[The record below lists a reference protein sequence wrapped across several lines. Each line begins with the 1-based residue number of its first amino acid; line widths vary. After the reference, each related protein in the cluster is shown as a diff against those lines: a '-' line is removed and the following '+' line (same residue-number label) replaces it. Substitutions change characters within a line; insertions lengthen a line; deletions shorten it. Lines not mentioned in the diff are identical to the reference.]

1 MLEQSE
7 LFKKVYQAVLERSD
21 RYDGIYYTAIR
32 TTGIYCRP
40 SCRSRTPK
48 PENVTIYS
56 ATEEAERDGYRACKR
71 CQPEIR
77 ELHNPDTD
85 IAGRVTTYIDQHYS
99 ESVSLNRLSEEI
111 KVSPYH
117 LQRVCK
123 RVTGLTPAAYLQK
136 VRLEK
141 AKEELLKSD
150 LEIRDI
156 SVLIGFKG
164 TSHFIAVFQKV
175 VGQTPQQYRQSS
187 ERRDIP

>member
-1 MLEQSE
+1 MREQSE
-7 LFKKVYQAVLERSD
+7 LFEKVYQAVLERSD

-56 ATEEAERDGYRACKR
+56 AVKAAERDGYRACKR
-71 CQPEIR
+71 CQPDIK
-77 ELHNPDTD
+77 ELHNPDKGISD
-85 IAGRVTTYIDQHYS
+85 RVTSYIDHHYS
-99 ESVSLNRLSEEI
+99 ESVSLNRLADEI

-136 VRLEK
+136 VRLDK
-141 AKEELLKSD
+141 AKEELLRSD
-150 LEIRDI
+150 LEIREIAD
-156 SVLIGFKG
+156 LIGYKS
-164 TSHFIAVFQKV
+164 TSHFIAVFQKEI
-175 VGQTPQQYRQSS
+175 GQTPQHYRQSS
-187 ERRDIP
+187 ERRDTP

>member
-1 MLEQSE
+1 MREQSE
-7 LFKKVYQAVLERSD
+7 LFDQVYQAVLERSD

-56 ATEEAERDGYRACKR
+56 AANEAERDGYRACKR
-71 CQPEIR
+71 CQPDIR
-77 ELHNPDTD
+77 ELHNPDQD
-85 IAGRVTTYIDQHYS
+85 IARRVAVYIDHHYS
-99 ESVSLNRLSEEI
+99 ESVSLHRLADEI

-136 VRLEK
+136 VRLKK
-141 AKEELLKSD
+141 AQEELLNSD
-150 LEIRDI
+150 LEVQDI
-156 SVLIGFKG
+156 STRVGYKS
-164 TSHFIAVFQKV
+164 TSHFIAVFQKAI
-175 VGQTPQQYRQSS
+175 GQTPQHYRQSS
-187 ERRDIP
+187 ERRDTP